1 MKNYY
6 SIGELAGYQNI
17 SKQTLIFYDKIG
29 LFRPA
34 YVDPSNGYRYYSP
47 KQIDFLDTIL
57 IMKKIGFSLE
67 EIREHMKNY
76 NLENSTTLLRG
87 QMEVL
92 DEQIRELQ
100 MIRSAAL

>member
-34 YVDPSNGYRYYSP
+34 YVDPLHG
-47 KQIDFLDTIL
+47 L
-57 IMKKIGFSLE
+57 
-67 EIREHMKNY
+67 
-76 NLENSTTLLRG
+76 
-87 QMEVL
+87 
-92 DEQIRELQ
+92 
-100 MIRSAAL
+100 